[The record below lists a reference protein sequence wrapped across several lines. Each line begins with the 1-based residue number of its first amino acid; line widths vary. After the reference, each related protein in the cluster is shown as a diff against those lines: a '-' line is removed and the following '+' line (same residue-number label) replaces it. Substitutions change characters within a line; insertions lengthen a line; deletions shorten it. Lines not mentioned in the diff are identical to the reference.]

1 MCKPCSCC
9 EKWSPWLLSLM
20 RVVIALMLLQH
31 GGQKLFGYPAIR
43 VAVSPPFSERGIA
56 GMVELGGGLLVLLGL
71 FTRPAAFILFLKMVA
86 TYFMQYA
93 SDAWWPIHNLGE
105 LAVIYSFVFLYLSAA
120 GPGPFSLD
128 YCIRS
133 CCAPPPP
140 APSPAPPP
148 SAPPPG

>member
-1 MCKPCSCC
+1 
-9 EKWSPWLLSLM
+9 M